1 MFTYLV
7 PTSGNE
13 TTPYQN
19 CSGDES
25 ILNGFSTTRT
35 HVNYS
40 FIPAS
45 ATTST
50 TNGKRLNMPTT
61 QSKTDATDL
70 LQAVPYQHKL
80 LKFLS

>member
-13 TTPYQN
+13 MTPYQN

-25 ILNGFSTTRT
+25 ILNGSSTTGT

-40 FIPAS
+40 CVPTS

-50 TNGKRLNMPTT
+50 TNGRRLNMSST
-61 QSKTDATDL
+61 QSKTDAKGKDL
-70 LQAVPYQHKL
+70 LQIVLFQH
-80 LKFLS
+80 